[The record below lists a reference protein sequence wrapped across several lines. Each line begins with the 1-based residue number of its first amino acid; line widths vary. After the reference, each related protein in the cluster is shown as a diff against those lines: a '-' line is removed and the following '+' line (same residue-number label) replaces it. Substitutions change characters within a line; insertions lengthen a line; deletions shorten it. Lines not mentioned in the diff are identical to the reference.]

1 MDKNFDSI
9 EELMEYV
16 KKDMVKTIHRNS
28 DEIEDVMLI
37 NIKQNVYNAY
47 DPVSYKRR
55 WENGGLYSRDNI
67 MVKAKPVAD
76 GVSIQIE
83 NETKANGW
91 DKGQLLAEI
100 IEYGVGDPEDSETP
114 DYAKPRPFVEPTRE
128 DLEEYETIQK
138 ILKSNLDYIK

>member
-16 KKDMVKTIHRNS
+16 KKDMIKTIHRNS

-47 DPVSYKRR
+47 DPQSYKRR

-67 MVKAKPVAD
+67 IVSAKPVVD
-76 GVSIQIE
+76 GVNIFID
-83 NETKANGW
+83 NITKGGGW
-91 DKGQLLAEI
+91 DKGARIAEI
-100 IEYGVGDPEDSETP
+100 IEYGVGDPEDSDTP
-114 DYAKPRPFVEPTRE
+114 EYAKPRPFIEPTRE
-128 DLEEYETIQK
+128 DLEEYETIQN
-138 ILKSNLDYIK
+138 ILKDNLDYIK